1 MPHCLVTPLCPRR
14 QILMPQSLTPH
25 CVVTPR
31 LPVTPDFDAT
41 RLDDIFS
48 RRSKMLPGTRCIF
61 EGAYFVSGWNTLPE
75 VSSFCFSVRVF
86 LMGLAC
92 AHFVWLAVNSRECY
106 RHSDDTW
113 KFSCFEWKHD
123 TWNTPKVLHLPRNSH
138 GRQTVKRKSQ
148 WHSCKQRRTRRFAK
162 SRALHG
168 CCVCPRCS
176 KMQPIQGA
184 CLCGR
189 PLLSQKGWNVFS
201 SPLFFLISVWLFS
214 VYPPLFSKRVPFIL
228 PSLWSKPFLVVL
240 ALVSNLQNGTRPA
253 GNVSSN
259 CVFVFLWKGR
269 TRPAHAMYPYTNS
282 QKCSLKR
289 RIATEFWRVGTF
301 STPDHRGHVH

>member
-1 MPHCLVTPLCPRR
+1 MRISINPDATLFDATLFGDAAVPA
-14 QILMPQSLTPH
+14 
-25 CVVTPR
+25 
-31 LPVTPDFDAT
+31 TPDFDAAVFDAALCGDPAFT
-41 RLDDIFS
+41 SDARFW
-48 RRSKMLPGTRCIF
+48 RHTAWRHFFKAFKNAPGYEMHF
-61 EGAYFVSGWNTLPE
+61 WG
-75 VSSFCFSVRVF
+75 
-86 LMGLAC
+86 
-92 AHFVWLAVNSRECY
+92 FVWLAVNSRECY

-148 WHSCKQRRTRRFAK
+148 WHSCKQRRPRRFAK

-176 KMQPIQGA
+176 KMHPIQGA

-282 QKCSLKR
+282 QKCSFKK
-289 RIATEFWRVGTF
+289 TDCHRVLESWHIFNSWPSRSRALTAGG
-301 STPDHRGHVH
+301 S